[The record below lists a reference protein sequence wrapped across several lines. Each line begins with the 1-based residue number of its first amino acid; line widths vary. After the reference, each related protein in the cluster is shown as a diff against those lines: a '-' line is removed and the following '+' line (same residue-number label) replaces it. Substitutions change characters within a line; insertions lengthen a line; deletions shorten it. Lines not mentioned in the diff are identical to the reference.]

1 MRLILAARS
10 AALKHIWPTK
20 YLYSNKCRR
29 PVSYRVKHT
38 QSLKAFNLHNKNK
51 PLTFIQKCSK

>member
-1 MRLILAARS
+1 MRLILAAHS
-10 AALKHIWPTK
+10 AALKHIWSTK

-38 QSLKAFNLHNKNK
+38 QSLKAFN
-51 PLTFIQKCSK
+51 